1 VSVTI
6 GQARLERWVGRP
18 AFWWTAMALLLGG
31 PLLSGLLRTPPPPL
45 PVLDQVPATGRGRL
59 VVFADP
65 GCPECL
71 AAASERLHGLSRH
84 LRSVR
89 PGFDL
94 EWISVGTG
102 ATTAPSGVLDP
113 ATQVSDPSLVAPL
126 IALLGRRS
134 ERALLLRAERAVLVD
149 ARGRIRAFPDL
160 GESPGRE
167 LLPAITQV
175 VNGR

>member
-1 VSVTI
+1 
-6 GQARLERWVGRP
+6 
-18 AFWWTAMALLLGG
+18 MALLLGG
-31 PLLSGLLRTPPPPL
+31 PLISGLLRTPPSPL
-45 PVLDQVPATGRGRL
+45 PVLDHVPATGRGRL

-71 AAASERLHGLSRH
+71 ATASERLRGLSRH

-94 EWISVGTG
+94 EWVSVGAG
-102 ATTAPSGVLDP
+102 ATPGASAALEP
-113 ATQVSDPSLVAPL
+113 ATQVSEPSGAAPL
-126 IALLGRRS
+126 LALLERRP
-134 ERALLLRAERAVLVD
+134 ERKLLLRAERAVLVD
-149 ARGRIRAFPDL
+149 GRGRVRAFPDL

-167 LLPAITQV
+167 LLPAITQL